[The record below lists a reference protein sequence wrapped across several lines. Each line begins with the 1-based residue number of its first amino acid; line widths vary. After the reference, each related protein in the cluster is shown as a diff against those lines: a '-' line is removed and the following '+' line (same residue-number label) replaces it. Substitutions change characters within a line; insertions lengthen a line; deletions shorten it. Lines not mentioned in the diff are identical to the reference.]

1 MNTSPSWLRS
11 LFCLTSM
18 AGYSLLV
25 SLPVLAQLAPNP
37 NRSATV
43 ISSTQPMQLSPQA
56 ALERLFTASPVQS
69 EWFAPLFLNQIPLTQ
84 IQQLIAELQK
94 NLGAYKQ
101 VQPEGDRFFAIF
113 ERGRVIAQI
122 TLNRQGQITGLLLQ
136 PVPEAISLNAAIE
149 QLRTFPGQVN
159 FLVLE
164 GSSQLAAL
172 NANQSLAVGST
183 FKLAVLA
190 ALRQQIESGQRRWSD
205 VVELQSAWKS
215 LPSGMLQTWP
225 DGSFLTLQTLATLM
239 ISISDNTATDA
250 LIHVVGKE
258 SIEALTERNRPFL
271 TTREVFTLKAPQNQE
286 LLQRYRSAN
295 LAQRRQLLEE
305 IAGYSLPTT
314 TKTSEGLFGGE
325 PTALDIEYFF
335 TPHELC
341 SLMAKVK
348 DLPLMSVNPAS
359 SLVNPEHWARVAYKG
374 GSEPGVL
381 NLTHW
386 LESPTG
392 KTYCVVTTW
401 NNAAKPLDE
410 MRLYAIHSAAIEGLR
425 NRN

>member
-1 MNTSPSWLRS
+1 MTG
-11 LFCLTSM
+11 C
-18 AGYSLLV
+18 SLLV
-25 SLPVLAQLAPNP
+25 SLPVLAQLAPNLLQP
-37 NRSATV
+37 ATNTP
-43 ISSTQPMQLSPQA
+43 STQPTQLSPQA
-56 ALERLFTASPVQS
+56 ALERLFTVSQIQS

-84 IQQLIAELQK
+84 IQQVIAELQK
-94 NLGAYKQ
+94 NLGAYRQIKS
-101 VQPEGDRFFAIF
+101 EGDRFFAIF
-113 ERGRVIAQI
+113 ERGRVAAQI
-122 TLNRQGQITGLLLQ
+122 TLNRQGQIAGLLLQ
-136 PVPEAISLNAAIE
+136 PVPEAISLNTAIE
-149 QLRTFPGQVN
+149 QLRTFPGQVD

-164 GSSQLAAL
+164 GSSELAAL
-172 NANQSLAVGST
+172 NANQPLAVGSA

-190 ALRQQIESGQRRWSD
+190 ALRQQIESGKRRWSD
-205 VVELQSAWKS
+205 VVELQPAWKS

-239 ISISDNTATDA
+239 ISISDNTATDT

-295 LAQRRQLLEE
+295 LNRRRQMLEE
-305 IAGYSLPTT
+305 IAGYSLPSIDSV

-341 SLMAKVK
+341 HLMAKVK

-359 SLVNPEHWARVAYKG
+359 SLVNSEHWVRVAYKG

-401 NNAAKPLDE
+401 NNAETPLDE
-410 MRLYAIHSAAIEGLR
+410 MRLYALHSAAIEGLR

>member
-1 MNTSPSWLRS
+1 M
-11 LFCLTSM
+11 
-18 AGYSLLV
+18 V

-37 NRSATV
+37 KQPATH

-56 ALERLFTASPVQS
+56 ALERLFTVSPVQS

-94 NLGAYKQ
+94 NLGAYQQIKS
-101 VQPEGDRFFAIF
+101 EGDRFFAIF
-113 ERGRVIAQI
+113 ERGRVAAQI
-122 TLNRQGQITGLLLQ
+122 TLNRQGQIAGLLLQ
-136 PVPEAISLNAAIE
+136 PVPEAISLNTAIE
-149 QLRTFPGQVN
+149 QLRTFPGRVN

-164 GSSQLAAL
+164 GSSELAAL
-172 NANQSLAVGST
+172 NANQPLAVGSA

-190 ALRQQIESGQRRWSD
+190 ALRQQIEAGKRRWSD
-205 VVELQSAWKS
+205 VVELQPAWKS

-271 TTREVFTLKAPQNQE
+271 TTREVFTLKAPQNQK

-295 LAQRRQLLEE
+295 VTQRRQLLEE
-305 IAGYSLPTT
+305 IAGYSLPRLSST

-335 TPHELC
+335 TPRELC
-341 SLMAKVK
+341 SLMARVK

-359 SLVNPEHWARVAYKG
+359 GLVNPEHWARIAYKG

-401 NNAAKPLDE
+401 NNAATPLDE
-410 MRLYAIHSAAIEGLR
+410 MRLYTLHSAAIEGLR